1 MGAWCA
7 CAPTLDHTRD
17 RTRDRTRDHTHN
29 HTHMSLSQVTPWLR
43 DWVATLKFKIMAM
56 AIVTAVLSA
65 AVTTHLVLT
74 TNQAD
79 LQRLLLRQDADDRER
94 TAALLSTKI
103 QLLSTALAAV
113 GGRITPVMLADPA
126 AASLYLQDK
135 PALTALFDSVFVA
148 LPSGQ
153 VPIRFQRG
161 VPDTTAPNV
170 RDRDYFQQVMKTGS
184 ATVSGAMV
192 GRNSKVPI
200 VVFAVP
206 VKSAEGVVIGCLGA
220 ALHLREN
227 SILTSLSREQNLDR
241 AVDMVIDAKGRVLAH
256 TDGARLMG
264 AAADEPG
271 FAEAFGQW
279 VANGSTFHAEGT
291 AKLSQGAHIVSMA
304 GLTSADWMVVRITP
318 EAVALQ
324 PLMAA
329 QATAR
334 RVAAVVGLSAA
345 LVAALF
351 AWFVTQPIGDLRR
364 RAERALVERDSSQ
377 PADHEGWPSGR
388 SEVGQ
393 LGRAFQHVMVQRQQ
407 REQETQALLRQLEAV
422 LDNAEVGIAFSRS
435 SKFELVSRNLCRM
448 LGLDKSQVT
457 GQSTRLIYPSEEAY
471 VALGER
477 ARPAFMLNGTFEGE
491 VQLVRRSGETFWA
504 HMRGRALVAGDTSQ
518 GTIWI
523 IQDVTHARE
532 QRERLTWTAS
542 HDALTGLA
550 NRPNF
555 EVLLEQATQH
565 AQQYPFCAL
574 FIDLDRFKEV
584 NYTAGHAAGDALLR
598 DIAQRLSAEVRQSD
612 TVARLGGDEFAV
624 LLHRCPPAQALAV
637 AEKLRAAVE
646 AYELVWEARRLTVGA
661 SIGLVSVD
669 TSFTSHVDVLR
680 AADSACYAAKRGGR
694 NRVAQYSRDLPTDQ
708 RPGR

>member
-1 MGAWCA
+1 MF
-7 CAPTLDHTRD
+7 
-17 RTRDRTRDHTHN
+17 
-29 HTHMSLSQVTPWLR
+29 LSQVTPWLR
-43 DWVATLKFKIMAM
+43 DWVATLKFKIMVM
-56 AIVTAVLSA
+56 SIVTAVLSA
-65 AVTTHLVLT
+65 AVATQLVLT

-94 TAALLSTKI
+94 TAALLNTKI
-103 QLLSTALAAV
+103 QVLTTALGAV
-113 GGRITPVMLADPA
+113 GTRITPAMLADPA
-126 AASLYLQDK
+126 ALSVFLQDK
-135 PALTALFDSVFVA
+135 PAIGALFDSVFVA
-148 LPSGQ
+148 LPNGNVAVQ
-153 VPIRFQRG
+153 FQRG
-161 VPDTTAPNV
+161 VLDMSAPNV
-170 RDRDYFQQVMKTGS
+170 HDRDYFQRVMKTG
-184 ATVSGAMV
+184 AVAVSGAV
-192 GRNSKVPI
+192 IGRTSKLPI

-206 VKSAEGVVIGCLGA
+206 VKSAEGLVIGCLGA
-220 ALHLREN
+220 ALHMREN
-227 SILTSLSREQNLDR
+227 SILTSISREQNLDR
-241 AVDMVIDAKGRVLAH
+241 AVDMVIDVTGRILAH
-256 TDGARLMG
+256 SNGARVMG
-264 AAADEPG
+264 KAEDEPG
-271 FAEAFGQW
+271 FAESFGQW
-279 VANGSTFHAEGT
+279 VANGSTFHAEGS
-291 AKLSQGAHIVSMA
+291 AKLSQGSHMVSMA

-324 PLMAA
+324 PMKAA
-329 QATAR
+329 QTTAR
-334 RVAAVVGLSAA
+334 RAAVAVGLSAA
-345 LVAALF
+345 LLAALF
-351 AWFVTQPIGDLRR
+351 AWFITQPIGVLRR
-364 RAERALVERDSSQ
+364 RAERLLSNPHSTES
-377 PADHEGWPSGR
+377 ADHEGWPSGR
-388 SEVGQ
+388 SEVGR
-393 LGRAFQHVMVQRQQ
+393 LGQAFQHVMVQRQQ
-407 REQETQALLRQLEAV
+407 REQETQALVRQLEAV
-422 LDNAEVGIAFSRS
+422 LDNAEVGIALSRN

-448 LGLDKSQVT
+448 FGFDKSQVA

-477 ARPAFMLNGTFEGE
+477 ARPAFLRSGTFEGE
-491 VQLVRRSGETFWA
+491 VQLMRRSGETFWA
-504 HMRGRALVAGDTSQ
+504 HMRGRALVGGDTSQ

-574 FIDLDRFKEV
+574 FIDLDRFKDV
-584 NYTAGHAAGDALLR
+584 NDSAGHAAGDALLR
-598 DIAQRLSAEVRQSD
+598 DIAQKLSMEVRQSD

-646 AYELVWEARRLTVGA
+646 SYELVWEARRLTVGA

-669 TSFTSHVDVLR
+669 TSFASHLDVLR

-694 NRVAQYSRDLPTDQ
+694 NRVAQYSRDLPTDH

>member
-1 MGAWCA
+1 
-7 CAPTLDHTRD
+7 
-17 RTRDRTRDHTHN
+17 
-29 HTHMSLSQVTPWLR
+29 MSLSQLKPWIR
-43 DWVATLKFKIMAM
+43 DWVATLKFKIMVM

-65 AVTTHLVLT
+65 AVTTQLVLT

-103 QLLSTALAAV
+103 QLLSTALTSV
-113 GGRITPVMLADPA
+113 GARITPAMLADPA
-126 AASLYLQDK
+126 TIAVFLQDK
-135 PALTALFDSVFVA
+135 PVINALFDSVFVA
-148 LPSGQ
+148 LPNGN
-153 VPIRFQRG
+153 VPVRFQRG
-161 VPDTTAPNV
+161 VADTSMPNV
-170 RDRDYFQQVMKTGS
+170 RDRDYFQRVMKTGS
-184 ATVSGAMV
+184 AVVSGAMV
-192 GRNSKVPI
+192 GRSSKLPI

-206 VKSAEGVVIGCLGA
+206 VKSADGVIIGCLGA
-220 ALHLREN
+220 ALHLRDN
-227 SILTSLSREQNLDR
+227 SILTSISREQNLDH
-241 AVDMVIDAKGRVLAH
+241 AVDMVIDASGRVLAH
-256 TDGARLMG
+256 SDSPRLMG
-264 AAADEPG
+264 KAEDEPG

-279 VANGSTFHAEGT
+279 VASGSTFHAEGIST
-291 AKLSQGAHIVSMA
+291 LTQGSYMVSMA

-318 EAVALQ
+318 KAVALQ
-324 PLMAA
+324 PLVAA
-329 QATAR
+329 QTTAR
-334 RVAAVVGLSAA
+334 RAAAAVGLSAA
-345 LVAALF
+345 LLASIF
-351 AWFVTQPIGDLRR
+351 AWFITQPIGDLRR
-364 RAERALVERDSSQ
+364 RAERLLFKPNSVE
-377 PADHEGWPSGR
+377 PADHEGWPTGR
-388 SEVGQ
+388 GEVGQ
-393 LGRAFQHVMVQRQQ
+393 LGRAFQHVMLQRQQ
-407 REQETQALLRQLEAV
+407 REQETQAVLRQLEAV

-435 SKFELVSRNLCRM
+435 GKFELVSRNLCRM
-448 LGLDKSQVT
+448 FGLDKSKVN

-491 VQLVRRSGETFWA
+491 VQLMRRCGETFWA
-504 HMRGRALVAGDTSQ
+504 HMRGRALVGGDTSQ

-532 QRERLTWTAS
+532 QRERLTYTAS

-565 AQQYPFCAL
+565 AQDHPFCAL

-584 NYTAGHAAGDALLR
+584 NDSAGHAAGDALLR
-598 DIAQRLSAEVRQSD
+598 DIAQKLSHEVRQSD

-637 AEKLRAAVE
+637 AEKLRSAVE
-646 AYELVWEARRLTVGA
+646 AYALVWEGRRLTVGA
-661 SIGLVSVD
+661 SIGLVLVD
-669 TSFTSHVDVLR
+669 TSFASHVDVLR

-694 NRVAQYSRDLPTDQ
+694 NRVAQYSRDLPTDH

>member
-1 MGAWCA
+1 MF
-7 CAPTLDHTRD
+7 
-17 RTRDRTRDHTHN
+17 
-29 HTHMSLSQVTPWLR
+29 LSQVKPWLR
-43 DWVATLKFKIMAM
+43 DWVATLKFKIMVM
-56 AIVTAVLSA
+56 SIVTAVLSA
-65 AVTTHLVLT
+65 AVATQLVLT

-94 TAALLSTKI
+94 TAALLNTKI
-103 QLLSTALAAV
+103 QVLVTALGAV
-113 GGRITPVMLADPA
+113 GARITPAMLADPA
-126 AASLYLQDK
+126 ELSVFLQDK
-135 PALTALFDSVFVA
+135 PAIGALFDSVFVA
-148 LPSGQ
+148 MPNGS
-153 VPIRFQRG
+153 VAVRFQRG
-161 VPDTTAPNV
+161 VIDTSAPNV
-170 RDRDYFQQVMKTGS
+170 RDRDYFQRVMKTGAAS
-184 ATVSGAMV
+184 ISGV
-192 GRNSKVPI
+192 VIGRTSKLPI

-206 VKSAEGVVIGCLGA
+206 VKSAEGLVIGCLGA

-227 SILTSLSREQNLDR
+227 SILTSISREQNLDR
-241 AVDMVIDAKGRVLAH
+241 AVDMVIDVSGRILAH
-256 TDGARLMG
+256 SNGARVMG
-264 AAADEPG
+264 KAEDEPG
-271 FAEAFGQW
+271 FAESFGQW
-279 VANGSTFHAEGT
+279 VANGSTFHAEGN
-291 AKLSQGAHIVSMA
+291 AQLSQGSHMVSMA

-324 PLMAA
+324 PLKAA
-329 QATAR
+329 QTTAR
-334 RVAAVVGLSAA
+334 RAAVAVGLSAA
-345 LVAALF
+345 LLAALF
-351 AWFVTQPIGDLRR
+351 AWFITQPIGVLRR
-364 RAERALVERDSSQ
+364 RAERLLSKPHSTES
-377 PADHEGWPSGR
+377 ADHEGWPSGR
-388 SEVGQ
+388 SEVGR
-393 LGRAFQHVMVQRQQ
+393 LGQAFQHVMVQRQQ
-407 REQETQALLRQLEAV
+407 REQETQALVRQLEAV
-422 LDNAEVGIAFSRS
+422 LDNAEVGIALSRN

-448 LGLDKSQVT
+448 FGFDKSQVA

-477 ARPAFMLNGTFEGE
+477 ARPSFLRSGTFEGE
-491 VQLVRRSGETFWA
+491 VQLMRRSGETFWA
-504 HMRGRALVAGDTSQ
+504 HMRGRALVGGDTSQ

-565 AQQYPFCAL
+565 AQEHPFCAL

-584 NYTAGHAAGDALLR
+584 NDSAGHAAGDALLR
-598 DIAQRLSAEVRQSD
+598 DIAQKLSTEVRQSD

-646 AYELVWEARRLTVGA
+646 SYELVWEARHLTVGA

-669 TSFTSHVDVLR
+669 TSFASHLDVLR
-680 AADSACYAAKRGGR
+680 AADAACYAAKRGGR
-694 NRVAQYSRDLPTDQ
+694 NRVAQYSRDLPTDH

>member
-1 MGAWCA
+1 
-7 CAPTLDHTRD
+7 
-17 RTRDRTRDHTHN
+17 
-29 HTHMSLSQVTPWLR
+29 MSLSQVTPWLR
-43 DWVATLKFKIMAM
+43 DWAATLKFKIMVM

-65 AVTTHLVLT
+65 AVTTQLVLS

-94 TAALLSTKI
+94 TAALLTTKI
-103 QLLSTALAAV
+103 QLLTTALVAV
-113 GGRITPVMLADPA
+113 GAHITPALLADPVA
-126 AASLYLQDK
+126 MSAFLQDRQVVN
-135 PALTALFDSVFVA
+135 ALFDSVFVA
-148 LPSGQ
+148 APNGS

-161 VPDTTAPNV
+161 VADASMPNV
-170 RDRDYFQQVMKTGS
+170 RDRDYFQRVMKTG
-184 ATVSGAMV
+184 APVVSGGMV
-192 GRNSKVPI
+192 GRSSKVPI

-206 VKSAEGVVIGCLGA
+206 LRSAEGVVIGCLGA

-227 SILTSLSREQNLDR
+227 SIVTSISREQNLDHS
-241 AVDMVIDAKGRVLAH
+241 VDMVIDANGRILAH
-256 TDGARLMG
+256 SDSARLMG
-264 AAADEPG
+264 KAEDEPG
-271 FAEAFGQW
+271 FAESFGQW
-279 VANGSTFHAEGT
+279 VANGGTFHAEGT
-291 AKLSQGAHIVSMA
+291 ATLSQGGHMISMA

-324 PLMAA
+324 PLVAA
-329 QATAR
+329 QTTAR
-334 RVAAVVGLSAA
+334 RAAAAVGLSAA
-345 LVAALF
+345 LLAALF
-351 AWFVTQPIGDLRR
+351 AWFITQPIGDLRR
-364 RAERALVERDSSQ
+364 RAERLLFKPNSTA
-377 PADHEGWPSGR
+377 PADHEGWPGGQG
-388 SEVGQ
+388 EVGQ
-393 LGRAFQHVMVQRQQ
+393 LGRAFQHVMQQRQQ

-435 SKFELVSRNLCRM
+435 GKFELVSRNFCRM
-448 LGLDKSQVT
+448 LGLDKSQIT

-477 ARPAFMLNGTFEGE
+477 ARPSFMLNGTFEGE

-504 HMRGRALVAGDTSQ
+504 HMRGRALVGGDTSQ

-584 NYTAGHAAGDALLR
+584 NDTAGHAAGDALLR
-598 DIAQRLSAEVRQSD
+598 DIAQKLSVEVRQSD

-646 AYELVWEARRLTVGA
+646 SYELVWEARRLTVGA

-694 NRVAQYSRDLPTDQ
+694 NRVAQYSRDLPTDH

>member
-1 MGAWCA
+1 M
-7 CAPTLDHTRD
+7 TLS
-17 RTRDRTRDHTHN
+17 
-29 HTHMSLSQVTPWLR
+29 SLKPWLR
-43 DWVATLKFKIMAM
+43 DWVATLKFKIMVM

-65 AVTTHLVLT
+65 AVTTQLILT

-79 LQRLLLRQDADDRER
+79 IQRLLLRQDADDRER

-103 QLLSTALAAV
+103 QLLDSALKAV
-113 GGRITPVMLADPA
+113 GTRVTPVLLDNHEA
-126 AASLYLQDK
+126 LTQFLRDK
-135 PALTALFDSVFVA
+135 PVIGALFDSVFVA
-148 LPSGQ
+148 LPDGHI
-153 VPIRFQRG
+153 PIRFQRG
-161 VPDTTAPNV
+161 VLDPSAPNV
-170 RDRDYFQQVMKTGS
+170 RDREYFQRVMTTGNS
-184 ATVSGAMV
+184 FVSGAML
-192 GRNSKVPI
+192 GRTSQVPI

-206 VKSAEGVVIGCLGA
+206 VKSTTGAVIGVLGA
-220 ALHLREN
+220 TLHLREN
-227 SILTSLSREQNLDR
+227 SILSSISREQNLDH
-241 AVDMVIDAKGRVLAH
+241 ANDMVIDASGRILAH
-256 TDGARLMG
+256 SDSSRLMG
-264 AAADEPG
+264 KAEDEPG
-271 FAEAFGQW
+271 FAESFGHW

-291 AKLSQGAHIVSMA
+291 STLSQGGHMVSMA
-304 GLTSADWMVVRITP
+304 GLTSANWMVVRITP
-318 EAVALQ
+318 ERVALQ
-324 PLMAA
+324 PLIAA
-329 QATAR
+329 KTAAR
-334 RVAAVVGLSAA
+334 RAAAGVGLSAA
-345 LVAALF
+345 LLAALF
-351 AWFVTQPIGDLRR
+351 AWFVTQPIGELRR
-364 RAERALVERDSSQ
+364 RAERLLFKPNSIE

-388 SEVGQ
+388 GEVGQ
-393 LGRAFQHVMVQRQQ
+393 LGRAFQHVMQQRQQ

-435 SKFELVSRNLCRM
+435 GKFELVSRNLCRIFD
-448 LGLDKSQVT
+448 LDKSQMT

-565 AQQYPFCAL
+565 AQDYPFCAL

-584 NYTAGHAAGDALLR
+584 NDSAGHAAGDALLR
-598 DIAQRLSAEVRQSD
+598 DIAQKLSQEVRQSD

-637 AEKLRAAVE
+637 AEKLRSAVE
-646 AYELVWEARRLTVGA
+646 AYELAWEGRRLTVGA

-669 TSFTSHVDVLR
+669 TSFASHVDVLR

-694 NRVAQYSRDLPTDQ
+694 NRVAQYSRDLPNEH

>member
-1 MGAWCA
+1 
-7 CAPTLDHTRD
+7 
-17 RTRDRTRDHTHN
+17 
-29 HTHMSLSQVTPWLR
+29 MSLSQLTPWLR
-43 DWVATLKFKIMAM
+43 DWVATLKFKIMVM
-56 AIVTAVLSA
+56 SIVTAVLSA
-65 AVTTHLVLT
+65 AVTTQMVLT

-103 QLLSTALAAV
+103 QLLTTALAAV
-113 GGRITPVMLADPA
+113 SVRITPAMLADPA
-126 AASLYLQDK
+126 AMAVFLQDK
-135 PALTALFDSVFVA
+135 PAVAALFDSVFVA
-148 LPSGQ
+148 LPNGD
-153 VPIRFQRG
+153 VAMRFQRG
-161 VPDTTAPNV
+161 VVDTSAPNV
-170 RDRDYFQQVMKTGS
+170 SDRDYFQRVMKT
-184 ATVSGAMV
+184 AAAVVSGAML
-192 GRNSKVPI
+192 GRTSKVPI

-227 SILTSLSREQNLDR
+227 SILTSISREQNLDR
-241 AVDMVIDAKGRVLAH
+241 AVDMVIDANGRILAH
-256 TDGARLMG
+256 SDGARLMG
-264 AAADEPG
+264 KAEDEPG
-271 FAEAFGQW
+271 FAESFGQW

-291 AKLSQGAHIVSMA
+291 ATLSQGSHMVSMS
-304 GLTSADWMVVRITP
+304 GLTSADWMMVRITP

-324 PLMAA
+324 PLSAA
-329 QATAR
+329 QTTAR
-334 RVAAVVGLSAA
+334 RAAAAVGLSAA
-345 LVAALF
+345 VLAALF
-351 AWFVTQPIGDLRR
+351 AWFITQPIGDLRR
-364 RAERALVERDSSQ
+364 RAERLLSQ
-377 PADHEGWPSGR
+377 PNGIEAADHEDWPSGR

-393 LGRAFQHVMVQRQQ
+393 VGRAFQHVMVQRQQ

-448 LGLDKSQVT
+448 FGFDKSHVT
-457 GQSTRLIYPSEEAY
+457 GESTRLIYPSEEAY

-477 ARPAFMLNGTFEGE
+477 ARPAFLRNGSFEGE
-491 VQLVRRSGETFWA
+491 VQLMRRSGETFWA
-504 HMRGRALVAGDTSQ
+504 HMRGRALVGGDTSQ

-565 AQQYPFCAL
+565 AQDYPFCAL

-584 NYTAGHAAGDALLR
+584 NDTAGHAAGDALLR
-598 DIAQRLSAEVRQSD
+598 DIAQKLSVEVRQSD

-624 LLHRCPPAQALAV
+624 LLHRCPPAQAMAV

-646 AYELVWEARRLTVGA
+646 AYELVWEARRLKVGA

-669 TSFTSHVDVLR
+669 TSFASHIDVLR

-694 NRVAQYSRDLPTDQ
+694 NRVAQYSRDLPSDH
-708 RPGR
+708 RPGC

>member
-1 MGAWCA
+1 M
-7 CAPTLDHTRD
+7 TLS
-17 RTRDRTRDHTHN
+17 
-29 HTHMSLSQVTPWLR
+29 SLKPWLR
-43 DWVATLKFKIMAM
+43 DWVATLKFKIMVM

-65 AVTTHLVLT
+65 AVTTQLVLT

-103 QLLSTALAAV
+103 QLLTTALTAV
-113 GGRITPVMLADPA
+113 GARVTPALLADPA
-126 AASLYLQDK
+126 AMSAFLQDK
-135 PALTALFDSVFVA
+135 PVVNALFDAVFVA
-148 LPSGQ
+148 APDGN
-153 VPIRFQRG
+153 VPIRVQRG
-161 VPDTTAPNV
+161 VVDRSVPNV
-170 RDRDYFQQVMKTGS
+170 RDRDYFQRVMKTG
-184 ATVSGAMV
+184 ATVVSGAMV
-192 GRNSKVPI
+192 GRTSKVPI

-206 VKSAEGVVIGCLGA
+206 VKTADGTIIGCLGA

-227 SILTSLSREQNLDR
+227 SILTNISREQNLDH
-241 AVDMVIDAKGRVLAH
+241 AVDMVIDASGRILAH
-256 TDGARLMG
+256 SDSPRLMG
-264 AAADEPG
+264 KAEDEPG
-271 FAEAFGQW
+271 FAESFGRW
-279 VANGSTFHAEGT
+279 VANGTTFHNEGIST
-291 AKLSQGAHIVSMA
+291 LSQGGHMVSMA
-304 GLTSADWMVVRITP
+304 GLTSADWMVVRVTP

-324 PLMAA
+324 PLVAA
-329 QATAR
+329 QTTAR
-334 RVAAVVGLSAA
+334 RAAAAVGLSAA
-345 LVAALF
+345 LLAALF
-351 AWFVTQPIGDLRR
+351 AWFVTQPIGELRR
-364 RAERALVERDSSQ
+364 RAERLLFKRNTVE

-393 LGRAFQHVMVQRQQ
+393 LGRAFQHVMQQREQ

-471 VALGER
+471 VALAER

-584 NYTAGHAAGDALLR
+584 NDTAGHAAGDALLR
-598 DIAQRLSAEVRQSD
+598 DIAQKLSHEVRQSD

-624 LLHRCPPAQALAV
+624 LLHRCPPAQAMAV

-646 AYELVWEARRLTVGA
+646 AYELVWESLHLTVGA
-661 SIGLVSVD
+661 SIGLVLVD
-669 TSFTSHVDVLR
+669 TSFASHVDVLR

-694 NRVAQYSRDLPTDQ
+694 NRVAQYSRDLPTDH

>member
-1 MGAWCA
+1 M
-7 CAPTLDHTRD
+7 TLS
-17 RTRDRTRDHTHN
+17 
-29 HTHMSLSQVTPWLR
+29 SLRPWLR
-43 DWVATLKFKIMAM
+43 DWVATLKFKIMVM

-65 AVTTHLVLT
+65 AVTTQLVLT

-79 LQRLLLRQDADDRER
+79 TQRLLLRQDADDRER

-103 QLLSTALAAV
+103 QLLDAALKAVAGRVTPLLLDNPEALTAFL
-113 GGRITPVMLADPA
+113 R
-126 AASLYLQDK
+126 DK
-135 PALTALFDSVFVA
+135 PVLEALFDSVFVA
-148 LPSGQ
+148 RPDGHI
-153 VPIRFQRG
+153 PIRFQRG
-161 VPDTTAPNV
+161 VIDPSAPNV
-170 RDRDYFQQVMKTGS
+170 RDREYFQRVIKSGRS
-184 ATVSGAMV
+184 FVSGAMV
-192 GRNSKVPI
+192 GRTSKVPI

-206 VKSAEGVVIGCLGA
+206 IKSTSGMVVGVLGA
-220 ALHLREN
+220 TLHLRDN
-227 SILTSLSREQNLDR
+227 SILSSISREQNLDH
-241 AVDMVIDAKGRVLAH
+241 ANDMVIDASGRILAH
-256 TDGARLMG
+256 SDSSRLMG
-264 AAADEPG
+264 KAEDEPG
-271 FAEAFGQW
+271 FAESFGRW

-291 AKLSQGAHIVSMA
+291 STLSQGGHMVSMA
-304 GLTSADWMVVRITP
+304 ALTSADWMVVRITP
-318 EAVALQ
+318 ERVALQ
-324 PLMAA
+324 PLVAA
-329 QATAR
+329 KTAAR
-334 RVAAVVGLSAA
+334 RAAAGVGLSAA
-345 LVAALF
+345 LLAALF
-351 AWFVTQPIGDLRR
+351 AWFITQPIGELRR
-364 RAERALVERDSSQ
+364 RAERLLFKRNSIEPD
-377 PADHEGWPSGR
+377 DHEGWPSGR
-388 SEVGQ
+388 GEVGQ
-393 LGRAFQHVMVQRQQ
+393 LGRAFQHVMQQRQQ

-435 SKFELVSRNLCRM
+435 GKFELVSRNLCRM

-477 ARPAFMLNGTFEGE
+477 ARPAFMQHGTFEGE

-504 HMRGRALVAGDTSQ
+504 HMRGRALVGGDTSQ

-555 EVLLEQATQH
+555 EVLLDQATQH
-565 AQQYPFCAL
+565 AQDYPFCAL

-584 NYTAGHAAGDALLR
+584 NDTAGHAAGDALLR
-598 DIAQRLSAEVRQSD
+598 DIAHKLSAEVRQSD

-637 AEKLRAAVE
+637 AEKLRCAVE
-646 AYELVWEARRLTVGA
+646 AYELAWEGRRLTVGA

-669 TSFTSHVDVLR
+669 TSFASHVDVLR

-694 NRVAQYSRDLPTDQ
+694 NRVAQYSRDLPTDH